1 MIPVAEISVVFALF
15 MPVMIIGVVSN
26 GFLLF
31 LIFKNVNNQSSLNLL
46 SLPFFIAGILSALV
60 LLPLTIINIFN
71 PPSILCYSAGITH
84 YGIQSICEVT
94 LLCLILLRS
103 IYIFQPRFLTKY
115 TSKQITISC
124 IIIIIFLSSIMTFFI
139 FQQNIFPTIFP
150 ACQMEQI
157 EGSSFRFSLYF
168 GIGVFLTVFLWA
180 ISNLMDVL
188 TKRENVKTCG

>member
-1 MIPVAEISVVFALF
+1 MIPVAEISVVFVLF

-71 PPSILCYSAGITH
+71 PPSILCYSAGIAH

-103 IYIFQPRFLTKY
+103 IYIFRPRFLTKY

-124 IIIIIFLSSIMTFFI
+124 IIIIIFLSSVMTFFI

>member
-1 MIPVAEISVVFALF
+1 MFQVAEISIVFGLF

-60 LLPLTIINIFN
+60 LLPLTIINLFK

-103 IYIFQPRFLTKY
+103 VYIFWPRFLTRY

-124 IIIIIFLSSIMTFFI
+124 IIIIILLSSFMTFLI
-139 FQQNIFPTIFP
+139 FQQDIFPTIFP
-150 ACQMEQI
+150 ACQMEEV
-157 EGSSFRFSLYF
+157 EGSPFRFSLYF

-180 ISNLMDVL
+180 ISNFMEML
-188 TKRENVKTCG
+188 TKRENVNTSG